1 MAGFHRV
8 RLFRSN
14 KRRQILNAKTRRK
27 CRHQRQKKPAAWP
40 VAGRRKMQK
49 VSRERCTA
57 CSQACSLWFGIVQ
70 SICCDCFCFT
80 LEVLVLRILLALV
93 IVWSAVGALRL
104 GQCPSVNMCEHKESS
119 YNMLQHQAGWLEV
132 LDACFSHSSVICRFH
147 GIYINLYIALILL
160 ASCCTHIGG
169 PGLSSFVIGICL
181 TAAAIVR
188 ALASACTVAI
198 FELAQCWAYQD
209 GCTLIPGWITGQLA
223 GRQLVGRS
231 WPSRTSMFDFACLR
245 IICTSLLLFLG

>member
-1 MAGFHRV
+1 MFSSVFPLIRNCSIDLLRLLLFHPWGACATDLV
-8 RLFRSN
+8 GPGHRL
-14 KRRQILNAKTRRK
+14 
-27 CRHQRQKKPAAWP
+27 
-40 VAGRRKMQK
+40 
-49 VSRERCTA
+49 ERCRCFATGPVPQ
-57 CSQACSLWFGIVQ
+57 CKHVWTQGIKLQHVATP
-70 SICCDCFCFT
+70 SWLT
-80 LEVLVLRILLALV
+80 
-93 IVWSAVGALRL
+93 WSARCL
-104 GQCPSVNMCEHKESS
+104 
-119 YNMLQHQAGWLEV
+119 LQSF
-132 LDACFSHSSVICRFH
+132 FSHSSVICRFH

-209 GCTLIPGWITGQLA
+209 GCALIPGWITGQLA

-231 WPSRTSMFDFACLR
+231 WPSRTSMSDFACLR